1 MKRYTDFLKNKKFI
15 QWQLLPD
22 DTLNEYWQDYIN
34 QYPESKRDIKKAIN
48 YLKTEGL
55 NKIQFEEG
63 ERLLLLD
70 KIQTTIRNRQYVQ
83 RRRLVWYS
91 VASIALL
98 VIGFTLFYT
107 QWRNKSIATG
117 KEFIVGELM
126 NSEEIQLLTSDES
139 ISFQNDIDI
148 KLTKNG
154 KAEITQ
160 SNKKVQEIEI
170 KQDKLNTLIIP
181 YGKCSTLILADGSK
195 VWLNSGSV
203 LEFPAEFSGKSRGIF
218 LASGEMYIEVVP
230 DKKRPFYVQTSNLNV
245 KVYGTKFNISN
256 YYGSSQ
262 SVVLVEGRV
271 SLKVDGHEELFIA
284 PSEQVTYYETGAF
297 DIQIVNTDRYISW
310 KDGYL
315 TLDKTPI
322 SEVLQQ
328 IGRYYNLSFDYEQ
341 DVNLKK
347 RTCTGKIYLSD
358 HLDNILETIGILS
371 STIYKRADNQIY
383 FSNKSL

>member
-34 QYPESKRDIKKAIN
+34 QYPESERDIKKAIN

-55 NKIQFEEG
+55 NKIQFEES

-160 SNKKVQEIEI
+160 SNKKVQKIEI

-203 LEFPAEFSGKSRGIF
+203 LKFPAEFSGDRK
-218 LASGEMYIEVVP
+218 
-230 DKKRPFYVQTSNLNV
+230 
-245 KVYGTKFNISN
+245 
-256 YYGSSQ
+256 
-262 SVVLVEGRV
+262 SVV
-271 SLKVDGHEELFIA
+271 
-284 PSEQVTYYETGAF
+284 
-297 DIQIVNTDRYISW
+297 
-310 KDGYL
+310 
-315 TLDKTPI
+315 
-322 SEVLQQ
+322 
-328 IGRYYNLSFDYEQ
+328 
-341 DVNLKK
+341 
-347 RTCTGKIYLSD
+347 
-358 HLDNILETIGILS
+358 
-371 STIYKRADNQIY
+371 
-383 FSNKSL
+383 